1 MCGAPGRPYRA
12 VPGASCC
19 STKPVGSCGVAPP
32 SSVPR
37 SRLIGSARVARRAL
51 LLAAVGSTACAWG
64 EISPPSSEEQ
74 VAVLGVLDAGAAR
87 QTIWLERAFRPG
99 DPLSQ
104 PAGIR
109 PLPVPPSRVE
119 VREFAGPSF
128 AFVVDSAMPTRF
140 LADFAPLPGRH
151 YELLIEAGGRR
162 LTATA
167 VVPPP
172 VTILAPANDTV
183 DLSADL
189 TVAWGAGGSR
199 GVAWLVTPGGTGTPV
214 RGPGFSAGVGG
225 GTAGGAFAFLFP

>member
-128 AFVVDSAMPTRF
+128 AFVVDSTMPTRF

-167 VVPPP
+167 GVPPP
-172 VTILAPANDTV
+172 VTLLAPANDTGG
-183 DLSADL
+183 LSAGPTL
-189 TVAWGAGGSR
+189 AWRSGRSPAFAWVMTPGGSR
-199 GVAWLVTPGGTGTPV
+199 TLVREPRFAP
-214 RGPGFSAGVGG
+214 RG
-225 GTAGGAFAFLFP
+225 

>member
-1 MCGAPGRPYRA
+1 
-12 VPGASCC
+12 
-19 STKPVGSCGVAPP
+19 
-32 SSVPR
+32 
-37 SRLIGSARVARRAL
+37 
-51 LLAAVGSTACAWG
+51 AWG

-74 VAVLGVLDAGAAR
+74 VAVLGVLDAGPAR
-87 QTIWLERAFRPG
+87 PTIWIERAFRPG

-128 AFVVDSAMPTRF
+128 AFVVDSTMPTRF

-172 VTILAPANDTV
+172 VTLLPPPHDTV
-183 DLSADL
+183 D
-189 TVAWGAGGSR
+189 
-199 GVAWLVTPGGTGTPV
+199 P
-214 RGPGFSAGVGG
+214 SAGLALTWGVRRPPEVGLAVRALG
-225 GTAGGAFAFLFP
+225 RAVLALTIAAAPLEAQVAIRGRVVAAENDQPLAGARVLALARRMSAETDRYGRFVLWGGALPDTLVARFIGERPTRSW

>member
-37 SRLIGSARVARRAL
+37 SCLIGSARVARRAL

-64 EISPPSSEEQ
+64 EISPPSTEEQ
-74 VAVLGVLDAGAAR
+74 VAVLGVLDAGSAR
-87 QTIWLERAFRPG
+87 QTIWIERAFRPG
-99 DPLSQ
+99 EPLSQ

-128 AFVVDSAMPTRF
+128 AFVVDSTMPTRF

-162 LTATA
+162 PPAPA
-167 VVPPP
+167 GVPPP
-172 VTILAPANDTV
+172 GTIPAPAHHPGDRPPG
-183 DLSADL
+183 L
-189 TVAWGAGGSR
+189 TPPRRPGRSR
-199 GVAWLVTPGGTGTPV
+199 GVGS
-214 RGPGFSAGVGG
+214 R
-225 GTAGGAFAFLFP
+225 

>member
-1 MCGAPGRPYRA
+1 
-12 VPGASCC
+12 
-19 STKPVGSCGVAPP
+19 
-32 SSVPR
+32 
-37 SRLIGSARVARRAL
+37 
-51 LLAAVGSTACAWG
+51 
-64 EISPPSSEEQ
+64 
-74 VAVLGVLDAGAAR
+74 VLGVLDAGSAR
-87 QTIWLERAFRPG
+87 QTIWIERAFRPG
-99 DPLSQ
+99 EPLSQ

-128 AFVVDSAMPTRF
+128 AFVVDSTMPTRF

-189 TVAWGAGGSR
+189 TVAWRSGGSR
-199 GVAWLVTPGGTGTPV
+199 EFAWLMTPGDTGTLV
-214 RGPGFSAGVGG
+214 RDHGFATWVRADTAVVLSAFFYRPLTVVWVMATDSVTASVYDIGRRSEDAERIAGNVQGGVGVF
-225 GTAGGAFAFLFP
+225 GAMTWDRLYVRTGP